1 MCCWA
6 SSIRSTNS
14 MPSCGTAGCT
24 TQACL
29 GCRWGSLS
37 AASTTASSRTRL
49 ARNSPTHYS
58 FINMIRRQ
66 HGNLLIENSSFE
78 MRGSCRLAMQST
90 PLLGTK
96 KSKWRSTRILS
107 RSKRWKSPSS
117 NRWESTS
124 GCLLSPIG
132 GTRKL
137 FSPEAKH
144 PIVLRRKHLSST
156 YRLVNGGKLCQ
167 IWLSHAK
174 STVAAQ

>member
-14 MPSCGTAGCT
+14 RPSYGTAGCT

-29 GCRWGSLS
+29 GCRWESLS
-37 AASTTASSRTRL
+37 AASTTASSRIRL

-58 FINMIRRQ
+58 FMNTIRRQ
-66 HGNLLIENSSFE
+66 HGNLLIENCSCE
-78 MRGSCRLAMQST
+78 MQGSYRLAMQYT

-96 KSKWRSTRILS
+96 KSKWRSTKILS
-107 RSKRWKSPSS
+107 RNKRWKSLSS
-117 NRWESTS
+117 SRWESTS

-132 GTRKL
+132 GTRKS
-137 FSPEAKH
+137 FSPEANH

-156 YRLVNGGKLCQ
+156 YRLVNGDLPCQ
-167 IWLSHAK
+167 I
-174 STVAAQ
+174 